1 MDSSINWL
9 RPRVLILVISCVGLT
24 ANACAQDA
32 DAKFTSK
39 VFAEDFEAGT
49 ERWELVDPKSWA
61 LGEHGL
67 GKSLAIIQRE
77 SEYTPAVRS
86 PLHIALIK
94 DLELADFELT
104 LKVKSTKDTGAHR
117 DCCLFFNYQDPT
129 HFYYVHF
136 GAKPDPASGQ
146 IFIVNDAPRT
156 PLTSNT
162 NGFEWDDDWH
172 EIRLRRDSQSG
183 TIEVYFDDMETPRLV
198 AKDTTFGKGRIGIG
212 SFDDMDA
219 FDAIE
224 IKVRREIKLP
234 PAQK

>member
-1 MDSSINWL
+1 MVLSMMLLWK
-9 RPRVLILVISCVGLT
+9 RVFVTVLFCVGI
-24 ANACAQDA
+24 AADVCAQDA
-32 DAKFTSK
+32 DTKFSSN
-39 VFAEDFEAGT
+39 VFAEDFEAGI

-61 LGEHGL
+61 LEEHGL
-67 GKSLAIIQRE
+67 GKSLAITQRE
-77 SEYTPAVRS
+77 SEYAPAVRS

-146 IFIVNDAPRT
+146 IFIVNAAPRT
-156 PLTSNT
+156 SLTSNA
-162 NGFEWDDDWH
+162 NGFAWDDDWH
-172 EIRLRRDSQSG
+172 EIRLRRDSESG

-198 AKDTTFGKGRIGIG
+198 AHDTTFGRGRIGIG

-224 IKVRREIKLP
+224 IKVRP
-234 PAQK
+234 TQK